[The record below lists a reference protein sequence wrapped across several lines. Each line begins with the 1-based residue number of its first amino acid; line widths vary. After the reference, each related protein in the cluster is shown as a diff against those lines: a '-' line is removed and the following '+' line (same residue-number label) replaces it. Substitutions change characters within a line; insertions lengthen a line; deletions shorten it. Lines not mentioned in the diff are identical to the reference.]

1 MGKYPGGPSGQ
12 GKAGNWLSPPSSAC
26 PGPKPSASLLS
37 RRMPGSLLA
46 SRARGQRRGG
56 GGGTWHGANRTWLAL
71 GGRGL
76 AGPPPTH
83 APADPRP
90 GFSCFCPGCGHKNG
104 VPVLPL
110 PPPSHALWQSTTEE
124 LPSWGSQIPSME
136 LEGAV
141 DTCPHIHSHGD
152 GEGDGFWGHSEL
164 HGDRAGDAE
173 PTWVGPGGSTSQQC
187 LALAQHLRDVVPM
200 LG

>member
-56 GGGTWHGANRTWLAL
+56 GGGTWHGANGTWLAL

-83 APADPRP
+83 APADPWP

-110 PPPSHALWQSTTEE
+110 PPPPHMLFGKAQQRSCPPGAARSPAWSWRELWVHARTYTAMGMGGGWLLRTFRAPWGQSR
-124 LPSWGSQIPSME
+124 G
-136 LEGAV
+136 
-141 DTCPHIHSHGD
+141 C
-152 GEGDGFWGHSEL
+152 
-164 HGDRAGDAE
+164 
-173 PTWVGPGGSTSQQC
+173 
-187 LALAQHLRDVVPM
+187 
-200 LG
+200 